1 MRRRTFL
8 FHAAAGT
15 AGLTL
20 FPALLSGCRPEHDPL
35 HDFGLITN
43 VVGKLIRKDHRG
55 TMAMLAGMGYKYL
68 EFGGTWDEK
77 PSELRAYMDQ
87 IGLIPLAGGSSIS
100 GLQGDGL
107 KQNIDMCLEMGKR
120 YLVCYWPW
128 MDDGNSPTWEKVKF
142 AADESNR
149 MGRAC
154 NEQGLRFALHNHDL
168 EFRSLEGRVIYGFI
182 LENTDPELV
191 TMEIDLYWAYK
202 GGAELREYFQ
212 KYPGRF
218 ELVHV
223 KDTYDSPDRES
234 FACVGSGIIDFQ
246 DLFSYRDVAG
256 FRHLIVEN
264 DRPGEDE
271 EGCARSSIEYLR
283 SLDF

>member
-1 MRRRTFL
+1 MKRRTFIS
-8 FHAAAGT
+8 HAAAGT

-43 VVGKLIRKDHRG
+43 VAGKLIRKDYRG

-77 PSELRAYMDQ
+77 PSELRTYMDQ
-87 IGLIPLAGGSSIS
+87 IGLIPLAGGTSIS

-142 AADESNR
+142 AVDESNR
-149 MGRAC
+149 MGKAC

-168 EFRSLEGRVIYGFI
+168 EFRSLEGRVIYDFI

-234 FACVGSGIIDFQ
+234 FACVGSGILDFQ

-256 FRHLIVEN
+256 FRHLIMEN